1 MYMEKY
7 RNQMNNEKKK
17 KKKTNSSSIELRV
30 PAPERTSVWGEK
42 KRKKEKRG
50 SVGRKKRK
58 IKYKMFSAEFK
69 YIFIYLIYHI

>member
-1 MYMEKY
+1 MEKY

-17 KKKTNSSSIELRV
+17 KNSSIELRV

-42 KRKKEKRG
+42 KRKREKWG
-50 SVGRKKRK
+50 SIGRKKRK

-69 YIFIYLIYHI
+69 CIFIYFIYPI

>member
-1 MYMEKY
+1 MEKY

-17 KKKTNSSSIELRV
+17 KKTHSSSIELRV